1 MATFINENQKLH
13 IFSKSPVLGPDENG
27 NEAPFNY
34 SVNKS
39 GHTVT
44 SAEVRSSDI
53 PLFINVGS
61 EEKINTY
68 AKNPIHNDI
77 VYWGSL
83 KANTAVLRR
92 WNGKNKI
99 WEDYTQ
105 EFKNSTVLKNKD
117 DVDVIKIHRK
127 KAITSITADNNAGA
141 DSGNWAAFVK
151 IDDNNRLT
159 HFVAPTDK
167 VQDGLPSL
175 GYAPIVY
182 INGEATDEST
192 EEDGYIANTY
202 AGIIQFNKKR
212 NDLNLITVTA
222 YEYTGEYLEK
232 SLTNITSSELLE
244 TTWDE
249 DNGIKVSLSGNV
261 FNPSVEVS
269 ANFIDDVKTEVENN
283 RTDAAVS
290 VKGLVDYINDTEI
303 YSTFNE
309 NGITVTLDG
318 TIGVPV
324 IEVDVDTV
332 TNINDAIA
340 SNKGNNV
347 VSAQA
352 VKNYISSNNGVTSV
366 TSGNKY
372 LTITNPT
379 STPKITANVHDDILT
394 WTESISNQYNGNWNA
409 WQNDLK
415 FKIAAADYVAL
426 SFDEHELREVNGC
439 RIHVSEEDRE
449 LWNKGG
455 NLQLSSDDFI
465 NTTETETKDGWNIT
479 LNTTD
484 TVDNSN
490 IDGTKTVPTVN
501 AVKTYI
507 DNLIDAN
514 TDKSSDI
521 IWNLND
527 LLVSCINDTDK
538 NGVEWVQEVLRESAA
553 NNSELLTIADYET
566 VYNTTDLSEAVTKW
580 ILEATDSNKSLS
592 TQLAFQQTSY
602 ITNELFR
609 LFFYNLDKKLLK
621 KYGADDSISKRYM
634 KKGLTFKYL
643 TKVEEHIIEDSP
655 NEGFGKPRFK
665 YITLRFRGKSRDNSD
680 GNLEEV
686 KWSHT
691 PTIDNTVN
699 PDGVVDIFQKAR
711 AWDIIDSEEYNS
723 VSNLNISS
731 DIYINV
737 TKPDDIYFIG
747 LNTDNISTEI
757 DSTVKGLKLTTET
770 AIIDYVE
777 DTKTDDVITKE
788 GAITKWHKDNEYFHM
803 QKSMPD
809 SLVHIPSDNFQVG
822 TDCIGFIMKLTN
834 LSKLKGISVIAAI
847 IDPIYGP
854 STTMTWKN
862 YYLKIVDSLTN
873 EVITISEDGQP
884 VPLYSTSNNGYPVG
898 VFYINSDNQ
907 KYFDA
912 NREYKV
918 YFVNK
923 ETSNYASI
931 KLACANGNGHYMTS
945 DGIIFGKLSPSVI
958 LANGDIKAAPDSFKV
973 SDTVPCYG
981 YSCNFFID
989 IVKSEEFN
997 HLSNEISKL
1006 RTYLDSMREY
1016 IIQSNKS

>member
-269 ANFIDDVKTEVENN
+269 ANFTDDVKTEVENN
-283 RTDAAVS
+283 RTNTAVS
-290 VKGLVDYINDTEI
+290 VKGLVDYINDKEI
-303 YSTFNE
+303 YSTYNE

-318 TIGVPV
+318 TIGEPV
-324 IEVDVDTV
+324 IEVDVNTV

-352 VKNYISSNNGVTSV
+352 VKNYISSNNGVTNVS
-366 TSGNKY
+366 SGNKY

-379 STPKITANVHDDILT
+379 STPKITANIHDDILT
-394 WTESISNQYNGNWNA
+394 WTESISNQYNGNWTA

-455 NLQLSSDDFI
+455 NLQLSGDNFI
-465 NTTETETKDGWNIT
+465 NPTENETKDGWNIT
-479 LNTTD
+479 LNTAGTID
-484 TVDNSN
+484 DSN
-490 IDGTKTVPTVN
+490 IDDTKTVPTVN
-501 AVKTYI
+501 AVKTYV

-514 TDKSSDI
+514 IDKSSDI

-527 LLVSCINDTDK
+527 LLVSCINDTDE
-538 NGVEWVQEVLRESAA
+538 NGEVWVKKLLRRSAET
-553 NNSELLTIADYET
+553 NSELLTIADYQK
-566 VYNTTDLSEAVTKW
+566 VYDVSDLGEAVTKW
-580 ILEATDSNKSLS
+580 ILEATEEGTPLS
-592 TQLAFQQTSY
+592 TQLAFKQNSY
-602 ITNELFR
+602 ITNQLFR
-609 LFFYNLDKKLLK
+609 LFFYNLDYKLRK
-621 KYGADDSISKRYM
+621 TYGSEDSISKKYM

-643 TKVEEHIIEDSP
+643 SKVEESIADYSP

-665 YITLRFRGKSRDNSD
+665 YITVRYRGESRDPYD
-680 GNLEEV
+680 TREKEIDWEY
-686 KWSHT
+686 K
-691 PTIDNTVN
+691 PTIENTVIA
-699 PDGVVDIFQKAR
+699 PRPGDIFQMAK
-711 AWDIIDSEEYNS
+711 AWDVIDSEEYDA
-723 VSNLNISS
+723 SNLKLSS
-731 DIYINV
+731 NLYIDIDKKGNNAY
-737 TKPDDIYFIG
+737 DIG
-747 LNTDNISTEI
+747 LNTDNIASEISTTSE
-757 DSTVKGLKLTTET
+757 KLTTEKS
-770 AIIDYVE
+770 IIYYIE
-777 DTKTDDVITKE
+777 DTKTDGVITKE

-803 QKSMPD
+803 QKSVPD
-809 SLVHIPSDNFQVG
+809 SLKHIPSDNRQVG
-822 TDCIGFIMKLTN
+822 KDCVGFIMKLPN
-834 LSKLKGISVIAAI
+834 LSKLKGISVIAATV
-847 IDPIYGP
+847 DPIYGP
-854 STTMTWKN
+854 SITMTWKN
-862 YYLKIVDSLTN
+862 YYLKIVDYLTN
-873 EVITISEDGQP
+873 EIIAISEDGQP
-884 VPLYSTSNNGYPVG
+884 EPVYSSSSNGYAVG
-898 VFYINSDNQ
+898 VFYFNSDNQ

-912 NREYKV
+912 NRKYKV
-918 YFVNK
+918 YFISK
-923 ETSNYASI
+923 QTSDYASI
-931 KLACANGNGHYMTS
+931 KLAYANGNGHYMTN
-945 DGIIFGKLSPSVI
+945 DGRFFGELSPSVI
-958 LANGDIKAAPDSFKV
+958 LASGEEESAPSSFTV
-973 SDTVPCYG
+973 SNTVPCYG

-997 HLSNEISKL
+997 HLSNEITKL
-1006 RTYLDSMREY
+1006 RDYLASMSTYISQL
-1016 IIQSNKS
+1016 NKS

>member
-99 WEDYTQ
+99 WEDYTK

-117 DVDVIKIHRK
+117 DDEVIKIHRK
-127 KAITSITADNNAGA
+127 KAIIGITAENNAGA
-141 DSGNWAAFVK
+141 DSGNWAAFVMG
-151 IDDNNRLT
+151 DDSKRLT

-192 EEDGYIANTY
+192 EDDGYIANTY

-212 NDLNLITVTA
+212 NDLDLITVTA
-222 YEYTGEYLEK
+222 YEYTGQYLEK
-232 SLTNITSSELLE
+232 ALTNITSSELLE
-244 TTWDE
+244 TTWGE

-290 VKGLVDYINDTEI
+290 VKGLVDYIDDKEI
-303 YSTFNE
+303 YSTYNE

-318 TIGVPV
+318 TIGEPV
-324 IEVDVDTV
+324 IEVDVNTV

-352 VKNYISSNNGVTSV
+352 VKNYISSNNGVTNVS
-366 TSGNKY
+366 SGNKY

-455 NLQLSSDDFI
+455 NLQLSGDDFI
-465 NTTETETKDGWNIT
+465 NPTEDEGVWNIT

-527 LLVSCINDTDK
+527 LLVSCINDTDE
-538 NGVEWVQEVLRESAA
+538 NGELWVREVLRSSAA
-553 NNSELLTIADYET
+553 NNSELLTIVDYQNI
-566 VYNTTDLSEAVTKW
+566 YNTTDLNEAVTKW

-621 KYGADDSISKRYM
+621 KYGTDDSISKRYM

-680 GNLEEV
+680 GNLKEV
-686 KWSHT
+686 EWSHT
-691 PTIDNTVN
+691 PTINNTVK
-699 PDGVVDIFQKAR
+699 PYGVADIFQKAK

-723 VSNLNISS
+723 VSNLKLISQP
-731 DIYINV
+731 YIEI
-737 TKPDDIYFIG
+737 TKKDNNTYTIG
-747 LNTDNISTEI
+747 LNDDNIASEISTTSE
-757 DSTVKGLKLTTET
+757 KLTTEKS
-770 AIIDYVE
+770 IINYIE

-788 GAITKWHKDNEYFHM
+788 GAITKWHNDNEYFHM

-809 SLVHIPSDNFQVG
+809 SLKHIPSDNFQVG
-822 TDCIGFIMKLTN
+822 TNCVGFIMKLPN
-834 LSKLKGISVIAAI
+834 LSKLKGISVIAANR
-847 IDPIYGP
+847 DPMNG
-854 STTMTWKN
+854 TLNTMTWKN
-862 YYLKIVDSLTN
+862 YYLKIVDNLTN
-873 EVITISEDGQP
+873 EVIAISEDGQP
-884 VPLYSTSNNGYPVG
+884 ESVYSTSYNGYAVG

-918 YFVNK
+918 YFINK
-923 ETSNYASI
+923 ETSDYASI
-931 KLACANGNGHYMTS
+931 KLAYANGNGNFMTS
-945 DGIIFGKLSPSVI
+945 DGRYFGELSPSVI
-958 LANGDIKAAPDSFKV
+958 LADGKIESAPNSFTV
-973 SDTVPCYG
+973 SNNVPCYG

-997 HLSNEISKL
+997 HLSKEISEL
-1006 RTYLDSMREY
+1006 RTYLLSMSAY
-1016 IIQSNKS
+1016 ITQFNKL